1 MKDEELKQIQ
11 SEGMKAPAYPVR
23 FTIDDE
29 PFEFNPLPSVTLVL
43 VKQMK
48 AGLKIS
54 QRMLQINPLV
64 EYVLVTHQQTEDMR
78 KIVCLLLSKG
88 KFDMEVFK
96 VRLDYLRAHCSKADL
111 CSLFI
116 IGTILQSLWIIEAG
130 GETLALP
137 EGLSEQDLWEKPYV
151 ELLKK

>member
-11 SEGMKAPAYPVR
+11 SEGIKAPAPPVR

-29 PFEFNPLPSVTLVL
+29 PFEFNPLPLGTLAL
-43 VKQMK
+43 VEQMK
-48 AGLKIS
+48 AGLKIN

-64 EYVLVTHQQTEDMR
+64 EYVLVTHKQTEDMR

-96 VRLDYLRAHCSKADL
+96 SRLGYLRAHCSKADL

-116 IGTILQSLWIIEAG
+116 IGTILQSLWIKEAG
-130 GETLALP
+130 GETPTLSD
-137 EGLSEQDLWEKPYV
+137 GLCEQDLWEKPYV